1 MVVSEEATVQSMIGN
16 GRSGVKLLQFAA
28 EKMFTLPTSTMP
40 NSLQTHVRNFLKKG
54 KVNNLKKKTPKNSCV
69 LHHISSYIAMDVT
82 NQLKQV
88 FKFFDI
94 DGDGKISQLELTN
107 VLLTFGHEKS
117 MATMEAQGIL
127 KEVDFNGDGF
137 IDLDEFMTIMDASN
151 PVFAVSKQDNG
162 GGDDDD
168 LRNAFMVFDSD
179 KNGLISA
186 KELQRVLMSLGCSNS
201 KLGQCRKMIKG
212 VDKDGDG
219 FVNFQ
224 EFKSMM
230 SIGIN

>member
-1 MVVSEEATVQSMIGN
+1 
-16 GRSGVKLLQFAA
+16 
-28 EKMFTLPTSTMP
+28 MP
-40 NSLQTHVRNFLKKG
+40 NFLKTHIRNLLKRVNLLT
-54 KVNNLKKKTPKNSCV
+54 KVNKYKNKPPKNPCV
-69 LHHISSYIAMDVT
+69 LDVVSSFIAMDVS

-94 DGDGKISQLELTN
+94 DGDGKISQVELTN
-107 VLLTFGHEKS
+107 VLLTFGQEKS
-117 MATMEAQGIL
+117 MATKEAQGIL

-137 IDLDEFMTIMDASN
+137 IDLDEFMTIMDGSK
-151 PVFAVSKQDNG
+151 PVFACSKEDNG
-162 GGDDDD
+162 DDD

-186 KELQRVLMSLGCSNS
+186 KELQSVLTSLGCSNS

-219 FVNFQ
+219 FVDFD

-230 SIGIN
+230 SIGIK

>member
-1 MVVSEEATVQSMIGN
+1 
-16 GRSGVKLLQFAA
+16 
-28 EKMFTLPTSTMP
+28 MP
-40 NSLQTHVRNFLKKG
+40 NSLQTHMRNFIK
-54 KVNNLKKKTPKNSCV
+54 KVNSLTKVNKSTKKSCA
-69 LHHISSYIAMDVT
+69 LGLISSFIAMDVS

-88 FKFFDI
+88 FNFFDI
-94 DGDGKISQLELTN
+94 NGDGKISQVELTN
-107 VLLTFGHEKS
+107 VLLTFGQEKS
-117 MATMEAQGIL
+117 KATIEAQGIL

-137 IDLDEFMTIMDASN
+137 IDLDEFMTIMDGSN
-151 PVFAVSKQDNG
+151 PVFASSKEENG
-162 GGDDDD
+162 DDD

-186 KELQRVLMSLGCSNS
+186 KELQHVLMNLGCSNS

-219 FVNFQ
+219 FVDFE

-230 SIGIN
+230 SIGIH

>member
-1 MVVSEEATVQSMIGN
+1 
-16 GRSGVKLLQFAA
+16 
-28 EKMFTLPTSTMP
+28 MP
-40 NSLQTHVRNFLKKG
+40 YSLQTHITNFLKKLSSLT
-54 KVNNLKKKTPKNSCV
+54 KVNNFKNKPTMKSCALEV
-69 LHHISSYIAMDVT
+69 ISSFISMDVS

-94 DGDGKISQLELTN
+94 DGDGKISHMELTN
-107 VLLTFGHEKS
+107 VLLTFGQEKS
-117 MATMEAQGIL
+117 KATIEAQGIL

-137 IDLDEFMTIMDASN
+137 IDLEEFMAIMDGSK
-151 PVFAVSKQDNG
+151 PVFACSKVDD
-162 GGDDDD
+162 GDHD
-168 LRNAFMVFDSD
+168 LRNAFLVFDSD

-186 KELQRVLMSLGCSNS
+186 KELQRVLISLGCSNS
-201 KLGQCRKMIKG
+201 KLGKCRKMIKG

-219 FVNFQ
+219 FVDFE

>member
-1 MVVSEEATVQSMIGN
+1 
-16 GRSGVKLLQFAA
+16 
-28 EKMFTLPTSTMP
+28 MP
-40 NSLQTHVRNFLKKG
+40 SSLQIHMSNLLKKVSFLT
-54 KVNNLKKKTPKNSCV
+54 KVNFKNKPTKKLCA
-69 LHHISSYIAMDVT
+69 LDFISSFRVMDVSS
-82 NQLKQV
+82 QLKQV

-94 DGDGKISQLELTN
+94 DGDGKISQVELTH
-107 VLLTFGHEKS
+107 VLLTFGQDETK
-117 MATMEAQGIL
+117 ATIEAQGIL

-137 IDLDEFMTIMDASN
+137 IDLDEFMTIMDDPK
-151 PVFAVSKQDNG
+151 PVFASLKGNNG
-162 GGDDDD
+162 DDD

-186 KELQRVLMSLGCSNS
+186 KELQRVLSSLGCTNS

-219 FVNFQ
+219 FVDFE

-230 SIGIN
+230 SIGIK